1 MANVTPN
8 RQYNVAAPDS
18 LAVRIATWQR
28 RNMYVRFVED
38 CGVTS
43 YDSILDLGVTSDRSY
58 TSSNYLEAWHPHK
71 ERITAAG
78 IDDASFLEAQYPGV
92 RFVYANGLNLPFPDQ
107 SFEVVHSSAVL
118 EHVGAASNQA
128 AYVLECTRVAR
139 KAVFLTTPNRWFP
152 VEFHTLLPLVH
163 WLPKRNFRWLLRRV
177 GMDFFADEGNLNLLS
192 RRELE
197 RLVTERDSFDFRVS
211 SVALLGWP
219 SNLLLEGFR
228 RPKRRRQPSAPSPDL
243 L

>member
-18 LAVRIATWQR
+18 LPVRIATWQR
-28 RNMYVRFVED
+28 WKMYARFVED

-43 YDSILDLGVTSDRSY
+43 HDSILDLGVTSDRTY
-58 TSSNYLEAWHPHK
+58 ASSNYLEAWHPHK

-92 RFVYANGLNLPFPDQ
+92 RFVYANGLNLPFPDR
-107 SFEVVHSSAVL
+107 SFDVVHSSAVL
-118 EHVGAASNQA
+118 EHVGAALSQA
-128 AYVLECTRVAR
+128 AYVSECIRVAR

-152 VEFHTLLPLVH
+152 VEFHTLLPVVH
-163 WLPKRNFRWLLRRV
+163 WLPKRSFRWLLRHV

-197 RLVTERDSFDFRVS
+197 GLATERDGFDFRVS
-211 SVALLGWP
+211 SVALFGWP
-219 SNLLLEGFR
+219 SNLLLVGFQKAR
-228 RPKRRRQPSAPSPDL
+228 
-243 L
+243 

>member
-1 MANVTPN
+1 MAIVTPN

-28 RNMYVRFVED
+28 GRMYARFVED
-38 CGVTS
+38 CGITS
-43 YDSILDLGVTSDRSY
+43 NDSILDLGVTSDRSY
-58 TSSNYLEAWHPHK
+58 TSSNYLEAWHPQK
-71 ERITAAG
+71 ERITAVG
-78 IDDASFLEAQYPGV
+78 IDDASFLETQYPGV
-92 RFVYANGLNLPFPDQ
+92 KFIYANGLNLPFPDL
-107 SFEVVHSSAVL
+107 SFDVVHSSAVL
-118 EHVGAASNQA
+118 EHVGGASNQA
-128 AYVLECTRVAR
+128 AYVRECIRVAR

-163 WLPKRNFRWLLRRV
+163 WLPKRTFRWLLRQI

-197 RLVTERDSFDFRVS
+197 GLAGKRDGFDFRVS

-219 SNLLLEGFR
+219 SNLLLMGFR
-228 RPKRRRQPSAPSPDL
+228 KPKGR
-243 L
+243 